1 MAEKKFGKR
10 TFQQGHMLAT
20 EAMVMQARLLKI
32 AGPAIGRLGEIFAG
46 FGPDKTEEEKNRS
59 NVAAIMA
66 FSNIFANSDPEE
78 LAGLIKDLIEV
89 TQIKRENGDYTKT
102 DFDGDFTG
110 QTADIVPVVVWVI
123 REQFGDFFSG
133 VLAIGNLK

>member
-1 MAEKKFGKR
+1 MAEKKFGSR
-10 TFQQGHMLAT
+10 TFKQGPMLAT
-20 EAMVMQARLLKI
+20 AAMVMQGRLLKI
-32 AGPAIGRLGEIFAG
+32 AGPALGRLGEIFAG
-46 FGPDKTEEEKNRS
+46 FGPDKSEEEKARS

-66 FSNIFANSDPEE
+66 FSNIFANADPDE
-78 LAGLIKDLIEV
+78 LAELIKDLVEV
-89 TQIKRENGDYTKT
+89 TMIKRDNGDYTKT

-133 VLAIGNLK
+133 VLAIGNQK